1 MTTRH
6 RTFISIPNTSRPPA
20 PALHHPAVGSDG
32 LIRRETPLFDNIE
45 PLDLEDFRTGSLA
58 RRKDFA
64 ERLIT
69 HLSEHGFFYL
79 ERPSALLERHG
90 LEGHFERYEALYQHA
105 LLAHP
110 YLNDLM
116 HAPTVFQTG
125 YNFTWFPESTV
136 VRQAIEAFMAKPTTW
151 RRFRKQ
157 SVPAPV
163 RDLLDASE
171 EAYRACYV
179 VALVL
184 LEALELGYGLREGGL
199 LRLFR
204 KHTEGAVRF
213 VKYHAPNAVRAR
225 RSLVTHASE
234 PHSDKSFFTF
244 NLGESRPGLVWLGGG
259 RPCLLPNGQGNWLI
273 TSGRYSEGL
282 TRLLDRPVRPFPHT
296 VHNDGERVVILG
308 FVTPEGGL
316 HNLPVEEWPMLPL
329 ASPRHAA
336 RNAAHG

>member
-1 MTTRH
+1 MHMTTRH
-6 RTFISIPNTSRPPA
+6 RTSIPLQNISRPPA
-20 PALHHPAVGSDG
+20 PPLLSVVGRNG
-32 LIRRETPLFDNIE
+32 LIRRETPLFDDIE
-45 PLDLEDFRTGSLA
+45 PLDLEDFRTGSSA

-64 ERLIT
+64 EQLIT

-90 LEGHFERYEALYQHA
+90 LEGHFERYEAIYQHA

-116 HAPTVFQTG
+116 HAPNVFQTG
-125 YNFTWFPESTV
+125 YNCTWFPESAV
-136 VRQAIEAFMAKPTTW
+136 VRQAIEAFMAKPATW
-151 RRFRKQ
+151 RNFRKQ

-163 RDLLDASE
+163 RDLLEASE
-171 EAYRACYV
+171 EAYRACYL

-213 VKYHAPNAVRAR
+213 VKYHAPNALRAR

-234 PHSDKSFFTF
+234 PHTDRSFFTF
-244 NLGESRPGLVWLGGG
+244 NLGESRPGLVWLDGG
-259 RPCLLPNGQGNWLI
+259 RPRLMPNGQGHWLI

-308 FVTPEGGL
+308 FVTPEGSL
-316 HNLPVEEWPMLPL
+316 HDLPVEQWPVPPL
-329 ASPRHAA
+329 ASSS
-336 RNAAHG
+336 HG